1 MLVKKYLLIFALLP
15 FTFTLLMGCASY
27 QKLEGSIN
35 SKPEWID
42 DIPPEGFYWG
52 IGVAKTESD
61 GESILLAEDRAR
73 ADIVRQIGLIV
84 SNMNKYYVD
93 EDTSSEVRSQRSLLS
108 DSIRGSTVIKRYKDK
123 NGCWWCLVYLRKEIS
138 QNLQLIAPINMERAT
153 EIMRINIENMPKAE
167 SIIIIDKIPEWV
179 LYPYKYVPFGTVAG
193 VGAAKLDNDEDA
205 IYLARERARRS
216 MTHSI
221 SADIH
226 GYFFEYSYDLN
237 NQLENYKEENISV
250 NSIYDSQEIEMH
262 LLNLA
267 KTKDGTWWVMLGCET
282 ELEK

>member
-1 MLVKKYLLIFALLP
+1 MFKKYFVMALFS
-15 FTFTLLMGCASY
+15 FTFTLLMGCASH

-42 DIPPEGFYWG
+42 DIHPENVYWG

-73 ADIVRQIGLIV
+73 ADIVRQIGYIV

-93 EDTSSEVRSQRSLLS
+93 ENTSSDVRSQHTLLS
-108 DSIRGSTVIKRYKDK
+108 DHIRGSTVIKRYKDK

-138 QNLQLIAPINMERAT
+138 QNLQLIAPIDMERVT

-167 SIIIIDKIPEWV
+167 GVIITDKIPEWV

-193 VGAAKLDNDEDA
+193 VGAAKLDKDEDA
-205 IYLARERARRS
+205 IHLARERARRS

-226 GYFFEYSYDLN
+226 GYSFDYSYDLN
-237 NQLENYKEENISV
+237 NQLGNYKEENISV
-250 NSIYDSQEIEMH
+250 NSTYDSQEIEMH

-267 KTKDGTWWVMLGCET
+267 KTKDGTWWVMLGCEI